1 MTIQRVVDLLK
12 NEKQEKLPCRF
23 PCRAIMVRNV
33 AKYCELLSELK
44 RISDIRVIKS
54 SELFS
59 STDVMPKYENLQAPI
74 YRDEWVIL
82 TGVSEYLRL
91 FSKKEVTDR
100 RFSAL
105 WGYKT
110 SGSSMG
116 RIIIPLWGCEAQW
129 FDSALNLNADSRQQ
143 DYFYDCIDSSSPEQY
158 LNLSVLSG
166 IFEQYADRLQISQGP
181 LFLGLQS
188 YFEYWENPISENMQ
202 LMLLTKRINGISSV
216 SGKINIHVVKDILSF
231 IKENLSGSSMLSRQ
245 NCSDDMQ
252 CILFEHALNKEH
264 IDNAVLNILNI
275 SQFVDSDA
283 MSKWAMYSATD
294 REFVKLWMMLHPTD
308 SYLNHCFS
316 IAQSTE
322 NISQIICHEI
332 FNVRLNRPAWV
343 GEYKTLSKAMK
354 LTLDDEYFSELD
366 KIDDYGARIDFISGT
381 TRGER
386 IYLLRMMGKWM
397 RDDFQEALS
406 DGRLKIIY
414 PELVSYLSSDMGI
427 LKDELGD
434 YLASYKKYKIENI
447 LPNDED
453 VFFNGINTDLYDYRY
468 SVLSDFTDDDTVIL
482 WVDALGIEWL
492 SLLYWSI
499 SNRCNATISSIF
511 VTQATLP
518 TETCFNEQWKSM
530 DVPYEKLDKLDK
542 LAHKGVVDEPDYYS
556 CVEEQLSFI
565 TTDVTTRINKLM
577 KQYHRVIITGDHGT
591 SRLAARFFHI
601 RDGVPVPKDAVVC
614 SHGRYCELP
623 SKSSFPLRG
632 IRTVEKQEG
641 KKYMVFENYDH
652 FKQSGFAAGAD
663 NENAIYGEVHGGATP
678 EEILVPVIVIDSK
691 EQVALRGEWSKTSVK
706 IFKKKVELEIR
717 FNKTVSDLKVKISR
731 NLANTVKSSDGKK
744 WTVIFEKFVQSTNK
758 ATYSVDVIAN
768 GYILVMPDI
777 TITSPLGSGIGDLP

>member
-1 MTIQRVVDLLK
+1 MTIQQVVDLLQ
-12 NEKQEKLPCRF
+12 NEKQENLPSRF

-33 AKYCELLSELK
+33 AEYCELLSELK
-44 RISDIRVIKS
+44 KISDVRVIKS

-59 STDVMPKYENLQAPI
+59 STDVMPKYENLQAPN

-91 FSKKEVTDR
+91 FSKKEAIDR

-105 WGYKT
+105 WGYKA
-110 SGSSMG
+110 SASSMG

-129 FDSALNLNADSRQQ
+129 FDSALNLNGDSRQQ
-143 DYFYDCIDSSSPEQY
+143 DYFYDCTDSASPEQC

-166 IFEQYADRLQISQGP
+166 IFEQYADRLQITQGS
-181 LFLGLQS
+181 LFLGLQN
-188 YFEYWENPISENMQ
+188 YFEYWENPIPENIQ
-202 LMLLTKRINGISSV
+202 LILLTKRINSVTSV
-216 SGKINIHVVKDILSF
+216 SGKINIHVVKNILSF
-231 IKENLSGSSMLSRQ
+231 IKENLSGSGMLNSQ

-252 CILFEHALNKEH
+252 RILFEHALNKEH
-264 IDNAVLNILNI
+264 IDSVVLNILNI
-275 SQFVDSDA
+275 SKFVGSDA
-283 MSKWAMYSATD
+283 MSKWATYSTTD
-294 REFVKLWMMLHPTD
+294 REFVRLWMMLHPTD

-332 FNVRLNRPAWV
+332 FNVRLNRPDWV
-343 GEYKTLSKAMK
+343 GEYKILSKAMK
-354 LTLDDEYFSELD
+354 LIPDDEYFSEVD
-366 KIDDYGARIDFISGT
+366 KIDNYGARIDFISGT

-386 IYLLRMMGKWM
+386 IYLLHMMGKWM
-397 RDDFQEALS
+397 RDDSQEALS

-414 PELVSYLSSDMGI
+414 PELVSYLSCDLDV

-434 YLASYKKYKIENI
+434 YLSSYKTYKLENT
-447 LPNDED
+447 LPDDDE
-453 VFFNGINTDLYDYRY
+453 VFFNGINIDSYDYRY
-468 SVLSDFTDDDTVIL
+468 SVLSDFTDDDTLIL
-482 WVDALGIEWL
+482 WIDALGIEWL
-492 SLLYWSI
+492 PLLHWSI
-499 SNRCNATISSIF
+499 SNRCNATISGIF

-518 TETCFNEQWKSM
+518 TETCFNKQWKSM

-565 TTDVTTRINKLM
+565 TTAVTTRINKLM

-601 RDGVPVPKDAVVC
+601 RDGVPAPKDAIVC

-623 SKSSFPLRG
+623 SKSSFPLHG
-632 IRTVEKQEG
+632 ARTVEKQDG

-652 FKQSGFAAGAD
+652 FKQSGFAAGAED
-663 NENAIYGEVHGGATP
+663 ENAIYGEVHGGATP
-678 EEILVPVIVIDSK
+678 EEMLVPVIVIDSK
-691 EQVALRGEWSKTSVK
+691 VQVALKGDWTKTSVK
-706 IFKKKVELEIR
+706 IFKKKVELEIK
-717 FNKTVSDLKVKISR
+717 FNKTVSDLKVKINGR
-731 NLANTVKSSDGKK
+731 LGNTVKYSNGKK
-744 WTVIFEKFVQSTNK
+744 WTVTFEKFVQSTNT

-768 GYILVMPDI
+768 GHILVMPDI
-777 TITSPLGSGIGDLP
+777 TVTSPLGGGIGDLP